1 MENFEQIGGGNALNH
16 PKEGVSSFHAG
27 RDAYKKVGADEKKA
41 AVHEEMTRL
50 SRLPQNSA
58 YVSHRTRV
66 LNKILQLLSIQ
77 RTTSQDEE
85 LELLFAGL
93 SLG

>member
-1 MENFEQIGGGNALNH
+1 MENFEQIGGGNALNR

-27 RDAYKKVGADEKKA
+27 RDACKKVGADEKKA

>member
-1 MENFEQIGGGNALNH
+1 MENFEQFEGGNSLNR
-16 PKEGVSSFHAG
+16 PKEGISSFHAG
-27 RDAYKKVGADEKKA
+27 RDAYKKVGADEKKT

-50 SRLPQNSA
+50 SRLPQNSV

-77 RTTSQDEE
+77 V
-85 LELLFAGL
+85 LWLMIL
-93 SLG
+93 SV